1 MQTLTRTTSAEQLEL
16 MKAISKIFKT
26 ADECEEEIGIA
37 RFRSVPMLHC
47 TWKRF
52 IQIRQQLFELVNEMS
67 MEEVSTD

>member
-1 MQTLTRTTSAEQLEL
+1 MQTLTRTTPAEQLEL
-16 MKAISKIFKT
+16 LKAISKIFKA

-52 IQIRQQLFELVNEMS
+52 IQIREQFEEVVAELE
-67 MEEVSTD
+67 EEVSID